1 MVGWGNKKNDTPD
14 GRPMEDE
21 PDQKERD
28 AEQARIFR
36 EDAAARRG
44 GQSDDNGKK
53 R

>member
-1 MVGWGNKKNDTPD
+1 MGKKNDTPD
-14 GRPMEDE
+14 GQPMQDE

-36 EDAAARRG
+36 EEKAEREAA
-44 GQSDDNGKK
+44 GKGK